1 MPSPEEVVAQ
11 HRAAGRMIDAAG
23 VQTFVRE
30 EGDGDAVL
38 CMHGVPASSFLYR
51 KVLRDLAARGF
62 RGISYDLPGLGL
74 TARDA
79 GVGPT
84 WTELG
89 RHAVDVVDTL
99 GLERF
104 HLVIHDLGGPVGME
118 LASHVPDRVASLTVM
133 NTTVAVSGFTKP
145 WTMRPFEVPVL
156 GSLWLKG
163 TIDPMFVKM
172 MYDETIADRSAT
184 PREEVL
190 AYRRLL
196 MREDGGKAFLQIMR
210 NFETTPEKE
219 ALYRGVVGSDRYPV
233 QAVWGEYD
241 KAVNVD
247 KYGSPVKEIVG
258 EANFHRVPGKH
269 FLQEDC
275 HETIADYVAEIA
287 SRAQ

>member
-1 MPSPEEVVAQ
+1 MRTPEDVVAE
-11 HRAAGRMIDAAG
+11 HRAAGAMIDAGG
-23 VQTFVRE
+23 VRTFVRE
-30 EGDGDAVL
+30 EGEGDAVL

-51 KVLRDLAARGF
+51 KVLPDLAARGF

-84 WTELG
+84 WTDLG
-89 RHAVDVVDTL
+89 LHAVDVVDAL
-99 GLERF
+99 GLDRF

-118 LASHVPDRVASLTVM
+118 LASRVPDRVASLTVM
-133 NTTVAVSGFTKP
+133 NTTVAVSTFTKP
-145 WTMRPFEVPVL
+145 WTMRPFEIPVL
-156 GSLWLKG
+156 GSLWLRS

-172 MYDETIADRSAT
+172 MYDETIADPSAT

-196 MREDGGKAFLQIMR
+196 MREDGGRAFLRIMR

-241 KAVNVD
+241 KAVSVD
-247 KYGSPVKEIVG
+247 KYGSPVREIVG
-258 EANFHRVPGKH
+258 AANFHRVPGKH

-275 HETIADYVAEIA
+275 HEAIADHVATIAARTD
-287 SRAQ
+287 